1 MTNKS
6 FFLSSNSGKGIYH
19 YFNNEAQSLNY
30 IYILKGV
37 PGNGKSEVL
46 KNIAN
51 YLEGEQRPIELIYSS
66 FDFKTLD
73 GLIVLDRNIGIFDG
87 NYPYPMEPALP
98 YISGETVDLAT
109 AVDHSKLQNNLKDIK
124 SLFNEK
130 EQLLENYA
138 THIKKSRQLHDN
150 VEFYFS
156 TSIDIE
162 KAQALNNQILEN
174 IFGKSYQ
181 EKESIVKHRFFDTI
195 TENGN
200 FDFVQNLTSNLT
212 KRFFIK
218 GRPGSGKSTLLK
230 QIVSQAIENGFDI
243 ELYHCDFDPHSL
255 DMIIIPEL
263 SVAAFDST
271 APHNYEPE
279 RSGDEIVDTY
289 QSIIDNQIDE
299 KYANEIAEGTKQWQD
314 AWKEA
319 AHFLKE
325 AKEKHKAITNLY
337 KQTIDDEEIKNKEK
351 HIIESL

>member
-195 TENGN
+195 TEH
-200 FDFVQNLTSNLT
+200 
-212 KRFFIK
+212 
-218 GRPGSGKSTLLK
+218 LLLQK
-230 QIVSQAIENGFDI
+230 
-243 ELYHCDFDPHSL
+243 Y
-255 DMIIIPEL
+255 II
-263 SVAAFDST
+263 
-271 APHNYEPE
+271 
-279 RSGDEIVDTY
+279 
-289 QSIIDNQIDE
+289 
-299 KYANEIAEGTKQWQD
+299 
-314 AWKEA
+314 
-319 AHFLKE
+319 
-325 AKEKHKAITNLY
+325 
-337 KQTIDDEEIKNKEK
+337 
-351 HIIESL
+351 